1 MGSSVRASMGA
12 VCVCTC
18 ACVHSCLNLG
28 YCWASLLDSVLTII
42 RLYCASWPELH
53 PGKKNKTRLQAPQV
67 GMHSFRR
74 LSSQMRPELSPWTW
88 FGTSFGKKADCPMGR
103 CRQGREESQ
112 MLACPL
118 PLRTVCSVCCSDS
131 LSAASLAWSSGNG
144 GNPDIL
150 CWSLER
156 CKTSS
161 SCLIYFYVD
170 QSLIHVLNQKK
181 KKKPK

>member
-1 MGSSVRASMGA
+1 
-12 VCVCTC
+12 
-18 ACVHSCLNLG
+18 
-28 YCWASLLDSVLTII
+28 
-42 RLYCASWPELH
+42 
-53 PGKKNKTRLQAPQV
+53 
-67 GMHSFRR
+67 
-74 LSSQMRPELSPWTW
+74 
-88 FGTSFGKKADCPMGR
+88 
-103 CRQGREESQ
+103 